1 MERNVTPLSNPPLL
15 ETAFSVIVK
24 SPPLTMD
31 AIGGFVDGNAPGFT
45 MTREIVHQT
54 ISVALGA
61 FTSHPKEPMPI
72 GRKYMKDKN
81 LVLMIQNKSP
91 ETVEFVFSVL
101 PPYTRWEDLYE
112 KAKPLLRAF
121 LDTFRISSVNRIA
134 VRSIDRL
141 FAPYEGCP
149 VTDIIKN
156 VPPDTAGLQTPIV
169 SGFRYQDT
177 MYHPQFDLCATVIRS
192 TQKLLNDPRFAVIL
206 DSDVFTRSDRTYSVV
221 DIEPQLEK
229 IVRLKDIIFF
239 QSVGDKCMEGLK

>member
-15 ETAFSVIVK
+15 ETALSVTVK

-31 AIGGFVDGNAPGFT
+31 AIGGFVESHAPSFKMTRQIAQQTIAFAPGA
-45 MTREIVHQT
+45 I
-54 ISVALGA
+54 
-61 FTSHPKEPMPI
+61 TSPSKEPVPI
-72 GRKYMKDKN
+72 GQQYMKDKN

-112 KAKPLLRAF
+112 NAKPLLLAF
-121 LDTFRISSVNRIA
+121 LNIFHISCISRIA

-156 VPPDTAGLQTPIV
+156 VPPDIAGLQTPIV

-177 MYHPQFDLCATVIRS
+177 MYYPDSELMATVIRA

-206 DSDVFTRSDRTYSVV
+206 DSDVFTRSDRTYSVA

-239 QSVGDKCMEGLK
+239 QSIGDKCMEGLK